1 MNRTEVRELL
11 SARGLSPLKKLGQNF
26 LVREEV
32 INRIIALVDP
42 CETDNI
48 LEIGPG
54 LGALTEK
61 LIVSAGKLTA
71 VELDGG
77 LADYLSEKLGCFENF
92 SLVRGDF
99 LKVAPAGIFNKA
111 VSNLPYYCASE
122 MLFRI
127 ALDYSIPGVYIM
139 LQKEMADRLV
149 ARPGTPEYGA
159 LTVSLGFYYTITHAF
174 TIPRDAFLPAPDV
187 TSSFLKLARRE
198 KPLLE
203 GDHVRA
209 FHLLVKSAFWGRR
222 KTLRRALT
230 DSPHI
235 SLPGDE
241 LNRIFAETGI
251 NPERRGEQLS
261 IDEFCLLANTLQDG
275 IIQEKK

>member
-1 MNRTEVRELL
+1 MNRTQIRELL
-11 SARGLSPLKKLGQNF
+11 QERGLSPLKKLGQNF
-26 LVREEV
+26 LVRDEV
-32 INRIIALVDP
+32 IDRIIRLVAP
-42 CETDNI
+42 CESDNI

-61 LIVSAGKLTA
+61 LVTSAASLTA

-77 LADYLSEKLGCFENF
+77 LADYLSEKLGSCSNF
-92 SLVRGDF
+92 RLVRGDF
-99 LKVAPAGIFNKA
+99 LKVKVEERFNKV

-127 ALDYSIPGVYIM
+127 AIDYSIPEVYIM

-149 ARPGTPEYGA
+149 AGPGTSEYGA
-159 LTVSLGFYYTITHAF
+159 LTVSLGLYYTIRHAF
-174 TIPRDAFLPAPDV
+174 SIPRDAFLPSPDV
-187 TSSFLKLARRE
+187 TSSFLKLTRRE
-198 KPLLE
+198 EPLLT
-203 GDHVRA
+203 GDHVRI

-230 DSPHI
+230 DSPHL
-235 SLPGDE
+235 SLPGEE
-241 LNRIFAETGI
+241 LKKLFAETGI

-261 IDEFCLLANTLQDG
+261 LDEFCMLARMLPVELF
-275 IIQEKK
+275 QEEK